1 MNKNTLTNRELT
13 VLLKTFAEMYRDNL
27 ENKNIM
33 FVFGNDKLDFI
44 ETAFTPD
51 NFQHLT
57 GISYFGV
64 RNTERFYNICLSE
77 ELQENRIIQN
87 NPKLIKLKFDV
98 LSQTMKIHKTAN
110 MIGSY
115 NGNSYSVYSELDTK
129 KLAGSENACLGFIP
143 IKDYY
148 IPNTNLN
155 TSIFPNKLKYLL
167 SNDKS
172 PILLTF
178 RKNITEEKYTELT
191 HFKKNLDLTTLT
203 LPIEIRNKIN
213 VSEFNFSDKNK
224 EKQEIADPEL
234 SDFRIERQMGG
245 KFDVTYREKTLQYE
259 LTHGSDN
266 INRLAEVIA
275 KDFNTSQKL
284 ALKIIKNAEEQNKL
298 EKLIVDENIPQQ
310 LEHSD
315 KDLGM
320 DIDENDIND

>member
-1 MNKNTLTNRELT
+1 MKEVKLSNYEIVINLVKYAELYKN
-13 VLLKTFAEMYRDNL
+13 NL

-33 FVFGNDKLDFI
+33 FVFQNGNNLEYI
-44 ETAFTPD
+44 ETAFLNE

-57 GISYFGV
+57 GVEYRGLKDTV
-64 RNTERFYNICLSE
+64 EFYELCLKSKLE
-77 ELQENRIIQN
+77 ENKIKQS

-98 LSQTMKIHKTAN
+98 LNETMKIHQTAN

-115 NGNSYSVYSELDTK
+115 NGNGYSIFPELKTD
-129 KLAGSENACLGFIP
+129 KLAGSVNACLGFIP

-155 TSIFPNKLKYLL
+155 TSIFPNKLKFLL

-191 HFKKNLDLTTLT
+191 RYKKNLDLTTLT
-203 LPIEIRNKIN
+203 LPVEIRNKIN

-224 EKQEIADPEL
+224 EQQEIADPEL

-245 KFDVTYREKTLQYE
+245 KFDVTYREMTLQYE
-259 LTHGSDN
+259 LTHGSD
-266 INRLAEVIA
+266 
-275 KDFNTSQKL
+275 
-284 ALKIIKNAEEQNKL
+284 
-298 EKLIVDENIPQQ
+298 
-310 LEHSD
+310 
-315 KDLGM
+315 
-320 DIDENDIND
+320 